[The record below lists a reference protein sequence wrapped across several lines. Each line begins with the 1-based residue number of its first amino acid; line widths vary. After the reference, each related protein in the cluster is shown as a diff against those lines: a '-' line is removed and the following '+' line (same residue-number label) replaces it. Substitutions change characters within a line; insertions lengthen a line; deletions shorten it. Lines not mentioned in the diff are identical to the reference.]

1 VLAEQHDEWAVA
13 RRYMSADSL
22 TRARMRPVAGE
33 PAIGL
38 SAMSPPVDHVA
49 LVVRRLE
56 PVLERLEG
64 LDAGPIESF
73 PSEGTR
79 EVYLGAGLARLL
91 LMEPTNTE
99 GPYARALAKRG
110 SGLHHV
116 ALNVPDLEGFVGRVR
131 GWLLVPGCLRDMAE
145 TRTAW
150 LARPGVATLLEVH
163 EAEPAEG
170 TPLVEQVELPG
181 PLPVDPRPAMAP
193 SSDGGVWLTIGG
205 RRHSVSEL
213 TR

>member
-1 VLAEQHDEWAVA
+1 
-13 RRYMSADSL
+13 MSLSL
-22 TRARMRPVAGE
+22 
-33 PAIGL
+33 
-38 SAMSPPVDHVA
+38 DHVA

-64 LDAGPIESF
+64 LDAGPIEDF

-91 LMEPTNTE
+91 LMEPTNAG
-99 GPYARALAKRG
+99 GPYGRALAKRG
-110 SGLHHV
+110 SGVHHV
-116 ALNVPDLEGFVGRVR
+116 AVNVPDLEGFLGRVR
-131 GWLLVPGCLRDMAE
+131 GWLLVPACLRDLVK

-170 TPLVEQVELPG
+170 MPLVELVELPG

-193 SSDGGVWLTIGG
+193 SSDGGVWLTIAG
-205 RRHSVSEL
+205 RRHSVNEL

>member
-1 VLAEQHDEWAVA
+1 
-13 RRYMSADSL
+13 MSS
-22 TRARMRPVAGE
+22 
-33 PAIGL
+33 
-38 SAMSPPVDHVA
+38 PVDHVA

-64 LDAGPIESF
+64 LAAGPVESF

-79 EVYLGAGLARLL
+79 EVYLGAGSSRLL
-91 LMEPTNTE
+91 LMEPTNSE

-110 SGLHHV
+110 PGLHHV
-116 ALNVPDLEGFVGRVR
+116 ALNVPDLEGFLDRVR
-131 GWLLVPGCLRDMAE
+131 GWLLVPGCLRDIAE

-150 LARPGVATLLEVH
+150 LGRPGVATLLEVH
-163 EAEPAEG
+163 EAEPADDEG
-170 TPLVEQVELPG
+170 MPLVEQLELPG
-181 PLPVDPRPAMAP
+181 PLPVDPRPAMTP
-193 SSDGGVWLTIGG
+193 SSGGVWLTIGG

>member
-1 VLAEQHDEWAVA
+1 
-13 RRYMSADSL
+13 MSH
-22 TRARMRPVAGE
+22 P
-33 PAIGL
+33 I
-38 SAMSPPVDHVA
+38 DHVA
-49 LVVRRLE
+49 LVVRHLE

-91 LMEPTNTE
+91 LMEPTDTK

-116 ALNVPDLEGFVGRVR
+116 ALNVPDLGAFLGLVR
-131 GWLLVPGCLRDMAE
+131 GWLLVPACLRDMAQ

-150 LARPGVATLLEVH
+150 LARPGVATLLEVQ

-170 TPLVEQVELPG
+170 APLVEQLELPG
-181 PLPVDPRPAMAP
+181 PLPVTPRPSMAP

-205 RRHSVSEL
+205 RRHSVTDL